1 MRSFFPSLSALCFLV
16 LAGCA
21 PTVNVATPEPV
32 KIDVNMKVDVNYKED
47 PNKAK
52 VDPLAQESLAQARRN
67 RTGEVQTL
75 KNDRVIGEARTGYL
89 EIRNLTQKTP
99 TNRPNRWNSSKGNM
113 RSNGATSP
121 IPVSSSK
128 KIPGNGSVNN
138 RFPLPLLFSLFYG
151 HEGLAECGGLDRPA
165 CRMLEE
171 GLLRWR
177 ALLHKLFQTNSLRCP
192 GKSGMPLAV

>member
-1 MRSFFPSLSALCFLV
+1 MRSFFLSLSALCFLV

-89 EIRNLTQKTP
+89 EIRNLPKEATYQAWAKSVVEAENADRAKLYAKNADQQAKPVELIQREYAQQWRDIAYPGELIQKDSGE
-99 TNRPNRWNSSKGNM
+99 W
-113 RSNGATSP
+113 
-121 IPVSSSK
+121 
-128 KIPGNGSVNN
+128 
-138 RFPLPLLFSLFYG
+138 L
-151 HEGLAECGGLDRPA
+151 
-165 CRMLEE
+165 
-171 GLLRWR
+171 
-177 ALLHKLFQTNSLRCP
+177 
-192 GKSGMPLAV
+192 GK